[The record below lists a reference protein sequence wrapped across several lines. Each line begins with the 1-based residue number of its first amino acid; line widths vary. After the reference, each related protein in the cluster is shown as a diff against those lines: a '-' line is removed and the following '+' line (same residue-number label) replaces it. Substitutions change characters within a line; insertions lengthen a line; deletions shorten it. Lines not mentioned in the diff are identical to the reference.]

1 MPLAVQDVPAEGR
14 HVDLATDA
22 SVRTAVAKLAAV
34 REITQLDASFDVTPY
49 RGDGLH
55 VTGQVVATVGQDCVV
70 TLEPMESRIDE
81 SIDVTFIPPHAAV
94 AESADSDA
102 IASDDDQPETLVD
115 GVVDLGALATEFLLL
130 AIDPYPRRPD
140 AVFAPPQPDTDP
152 SAHPFAAL
160 AALKKSAGDD

>member
-14 HVDLATDA
+14 HVDLAADA
-22 SVRTAVAKLAAV
+22 GVCAAVAKLAAV
-34 REITQLDASFDVTPY
+34 RDITELGASFDVTPY

-55 VTGQVVATVGQDCVV
+55 VTGQVVATVGQECVV

-81 SIDVTFIPPHAAV
+81 AIDVIFIPPHAAV
-94 AESADSDA
+94 AESADSDVVA
-102 IASDDDQPETLVD
+102 GDDDQPETLVD

-130 AIDPYPRRPD
+130 AIDPYPRRPG

-160 AALKKSAGDD
+160 AALKKRAGDD